1 MRRTAWS
8 QDAFGAAAGSPAPD
22 DWSRI
27 SDVMDRSTIWAI
39 RRRGGLA
46 DRAAI
51 TFGDF
56 GTCSTIPIEFV

>member
-1 MRRTAWS
+1 
-8 QDAFGAAAGSPAPD
+8 
-22 DWSRI
+22 
-27 SDVMDRSTIWAI
+27 MDRSKIWAI

-56 GTCSTIPIEFV
+56 GTCSTIPVEFV